1 MVKLDLFIRGTKP
14 IAENPSARMIRL
26 RVVDNVRSRFSI
38 FIDRKGWEIGPKKRS
53 C

>member
-1 MVKLDLFIRGTKP
+1 LFIRGTKP

-38 FIDRKGWEIGPKKRS
+38 FIAREGWEIGLKRRS
-53 C
+53 